1 MRRAVRKLSSLV
13 PLVLFLGLAVEGSDG
28 LRFRL
33 PTTDMLPS
41 ARGLG
46 SKPRVARAD
55 SAKGVQTCN
64 APTAVASGGGT
75 IEPGGSIAL
84 SGSGGVSCLWS
95 PAIGLDDNTSCSPM
109 ASPPSTTSYAP
120 TVVDDHG
127 CASTNETSVTVVV
140 GASMITEYPLPD
152 GFTYLEDIV
161 TGPDG
166 ALWFTE
172 GANNK
177 VGKITTGGVINQYS
191 DVSPNSD
198 PNGITAGPDGTVWF
212 TELNGVADPHIGRID
227 TSGAIT
233 EFVYSPDPNNAWNI
247 VSGPDGNL
255 WFTVYNSGQIG
266 RMTPAGAVTLFPAPY
281 SGSGPLA
288 ITSGPAGALWYTEL
302 DLGEIVKVTTAGE
315 FTAFPIPT
323 AGSHPFGIT
332 VGPDGALWFTEY
344 SANQIGRMT
353 TDGVFTEFPVP
364 IPGEPWNITAG
375 PDGNLWFTDTGAAQ
389 VGRITTD
396 GVVTEF
402 SVPSGNAP
410 RGITAGPDGAVWFV
424 ERGGFIGRIALGP
437 VASFTA
443 SPNPSACGQT
453 VAFDATASYH
463 QEPNRRI
470 VSYAWAFGDAASGSG
485 VTASHTYTAF
495 GIYTATLTVTDDN
508 VPPKTATASTSI
520 SVNQG
525 NHPPVAAAGGPYV
538 ATLANSFTLD
548 GTGSSDPDA
557 GCGDFI
563 AS

>member
-288 ITSGPAGALWYTEL
+288 ITSGPAGALWYT
-302 DLGEIVKVTTAGE
+302 
-315 FTAFPIPT
+315 
-323 AGSHPFGIT
+323 
-332 VGPDGALWFTEY
+332 
-344 SANQIGRMT
+344 
-353 TDGVFTEFPVP
+353 
-364 IPGEPWNITAG
+364 
-375 PDGNLWFTDTGAAQ
+375 DTGAAQ